1 MRLIPSAALTS
12 LLLALPCLPAH
23 AVSCTVGSALAGEQ
37 RASLFNAAHQLGG
50 DVLRGDAAALK
61 ASTIPSVAGSFDGIA
76 ETVTTLGPSLTG
88 ATLTVPNLYALD
100 AGDIQGTEDDVQF
113 FCSVPGSP
121 LLVTVTLGQL
131 PKGQFALAV
140 LHATGIKAPQQFAL
154 ILQNTAAGAQNTA
167 TTGEPH
173 WELAGLSTRPLTMDG
188 HDSAWFWQQARELK
202 GKGENWSA
210 FLYDQAA
217 TFLARPADLYT
228 SNNLQKL
235 SRETAAVEP
244 EGLPGNKPMLLPVEG
259 QTFSIT
265 GLRADATLG
274 ALDLRVDTRALSVA
288 DPVAARKDALALM
301 AALLKQHPELR
312 SNFHGLWVYESTSGG
327 QTFAVEQPISAL
339 P

>member
-1 MRLIPSAALTS
+1 MRPFSYAISA
-12 LLLALPCLPAH
+12 LLLSLPCLSAH

-37 RASLFNAAHQLGG
+37 RAALFNAAHQLGG
-50 DVLRGDAAALK
+50 DILRGDAATLK
-61 ASTIPSVAGSFDGIA
+61 VSTIPSVAGSFDGIA
-76 ETVTTLGPSLTG
+76 ETVTTLGPSLSG
-88 ATLTVPNLYALD
+88 ATLTIANLYALD

-154 ILQNTAAGAQNTA
+154 ILQNTAGAA
-167 TTGEPH
+167 EPH

-202 GKGENWSA
+202 AKGQNWSA

-244 EGLPGNKPMLLPVEG
+244 EGLPGSKPMLVPVEG
-259 QTFSIT
+259 QTFSVT

-274 ALDLRVDTRALSVA
+274 PLDLHVDTRALSVA

-312 SNFHGLWVYESTSGG
+312 GNFHGLWVYESTSGG
-327 QTFAVEQPISAL
+327 QTFAVEQPMSAL